1 MPDVRKYELPVRRA
15 TASVWGKIVGAGLWL
30 ASSMLPAAAS
40 DMALADFIGF
50 SRDLRYFAFEEYGI
64 EDGSGSSYSSI
75 YVIDLEEDRW
85 IAGTPYRDKAFE
97 DSDALGATR
106 EKVRQAA
113 RTKLVELGVDLPAQI
128 VALSGDGLIDE
139 AAAQMRFGF
148 PAHNAPGATEG
159 EYRLEL
165 QTFDLPPTPEC
176 TKELEG
182 PASGFALSLTAGGAT
197 REIHRDTVLPQS
209 RGCPTAYRLYAVL
222 LPYWGGEVTTGVA
235 IVSSYPRGFE
245 GPDRRF
251 LVVPLRAKSN

>member
-1 MPDVRKYELPVRRA
+1 VAQHRKRELPARHT
-15 TASVWGKIVGAGLWL
+15 TASALAKIAGAALLL

-75 YVIDLEEDRW
+75 YVIDLDEDRW
-85 IAGTPYRDKAFE
+85 IAGTPLRDKAFE
-97 DSDALGATR
+97 DSDALAATR
-106 EKVRQAA
+106 EKVRLAA
-113 RTKLVELGVDLPAQI
+113 RPKLAELGIDLPAQI
-128 VALSGDGLIDE
+128 AALSGDGMIDE
-139 AAAQMRFGF
+139 AAAEMRFGF

-176 TKELEG
+176 LKEIEG
-182 PASGFALSLTAGGAT
+182 PASGFALSLTTSGTT
-197 REIHRDTVLPQS
+197 REIHRDTALPQS
-209 RGCPTAYRLYAVL
+209 RGCPTAYRLYAIL

-251 LVVPLRAKSN
+251 LAVPLRAKSN